1 MHQKPLAKLFK
12 IQERKIRES
21 LEINNLKTKAEY
33 DKSIKVLHRHRG
45 NIVITNSRY
54 LLKEFIANSYDKEI
68 YLDTRKLQQ
77 EKIPNEKS

>member
-33 DKSIKVLHRHRG
+33 DKSIKVLHRDRG

-54 LLKEFIANSYDKEI
+54 LLKEFIANSYHKEI
-68 YLDTRKLQQ
+68 YLNTRKLQQ